1 MKTNKFTKQDG
12 TNEALMSKNKRKLN
26 SKKFYL
32 IKKSRT
38 LGKKTSFVVKKKIN
52 QEHPTDLWWV
62 FQDSVCLSIYLTIR
76 KENINSIGICVAHLR
91 LGWRGNCWFLLRAG
105 TKNYRIC
112 SFDVGGV
119 RQAKSGFTLSSN
131 QLTVPLDFNLP
142 SASH

>member
-52 QEHPTDLWWV
+52 QEHPTDL
-62 FQDSVCLSIYLTIR
+62 
-76 KENINSIGICVAHLR
+76 
-91 LGWRGNCWFLLRAG
+91 
-105 TKNYRIC
+105 
-112 SFDVGGV
+112 
-119 RQAKSGFTLSSN
+119 
-131 QLTVPLDFNLP
+131 
-142 SASH
+142 